1 VIRAGGQIG
10 NEITVI
16 AFNPPLYGTFLALI
30 LACEAVNPRQEQLTQ
45 HRREAMRHTTNM
57 KKHARKGAHQV
68 RAAAHDLKATARNHA
83 GSIAGTFQRMGTD
96 TVEAVKEGVDDLRE
110 RVTDYAKQGR
120 ATAQSMEESLEETI
134 HERPLAAMMTAL
146 GIGFVMGMVFARR

>member
-1 VIRAGGQIG
+1 
-10 NEITVI
+10 
-16 AFNPPLYGTFLALI
+16 
-30 LACEAVNPRQEQLTQ
+30 
-45 HRREAMRHTTNM
+45 MRHTTNM